1 MTELILIVSTLICV
15 ISFYQFL
22 NTMNNIIA
30 YIYVI
35 ILTVSL
41 AITVSFAIGYNYLEL
56 LLTFLFALVFITIGD
71 INKRVKTINK
81 KWTNLINIHEK

>member
-1 MTELILIVSTLICV
+1 MCDKFLSI
-15 ISFYQFL
+15 L

-81 KWTNLINIHEK
+81 K

>member
-1 MTELILIVSTLICV
+1 MTELILIVSTLIFV

-56 LLTFLFALVFITIGD
+56 LLTFLFTLVFITIGD

-81 KWTNLINIHEK
+81 K

>member
-1 MTELILIVSTLICV
+1 MTELILLVSTLICV

-81 KWTNLINIHEK
+81 KWKT

>member
-56 LLTFLFALVFITIGD
+56 LLTFLFALVFITIGY

>member
-41 AITVSFAIGYNYLEL
+41 AITVSFAAIGYNYLEL

-81 KWTNLINIHEK
+81 K

>member
-15 ISFYQFL
+15 ISFDQYL

-35 ILTVSL
+35 ILIVSL

-56 LLTFLFALVFITIGD
+56 LLTFLFALVFITIGY

-81 KWTNLINIHEK
+81 K

>member
-22 NTMNNIIA
+22 NIMNNIIA

-81 KWTNLINIHEK
+81 K